1 MKILIAPDSFKES
14 LDAAGVASA
23 IAAGWRDAM
32 PQAELIELPLADGG
46 EGTTAALVAATGGE
60 WIPCRVSGPLGTPV
74 DGFWGRLDA
83 RRAVVECAAASGLDQ
98 VPRELRDPW
107 RATTRGLGEL
117 ILAALDTGVR
127 EIIVGLGGS
136 ATNDGGAGM
145 LQALGAQLLD
155 QQGEP
160 IGPGAEGLSQLARI
174 ELDTLDPRL
183 AQVHFEVAC
192 DVDNPLTGA
201 TGAAAV
207 FGPQKGAD
215 AALVARMDA
224 ALVNYARVIERCT
237 GQQVAQLPGAG
248 AAGGLGAA
256 LLAFLAADLKPGIE
270 IVLEAVQLQQ
280 QLQGA
285 DLVIT
290 GEGRIDSQTVRGKTP
305 VGVARRARAAGVPCI
320 ALGGSV
326 PVAPEVLD
334 ALAAEGIQ
342 ALFPILPG
350 VVSLEAALT
359 DARHNLRACA
369 RNLAAFWQLRRGF

>member
-155 QQGEP
+155 QQGSRSDP
-160 IGPGAEGLSQLARI
+160 VPRGCRSWPGSSW
-174 ELDTLDPRL
+174 TLWI
-183 AQVHFEVAC
+183 
-192 DVDNPLTGA
+192 
-201 TGAAAV
+201 
-207 FGPQKGAD
+207 
-215 AALVARMDA
+215 
-224 ALVNYARVIERCT
+224 RVWLRCT
-237 GQQVAQLPGAG
+237 LRWPVTWIIRSPAQPARRPCS
-248 AAGGLGAA
+248 A
-256 LLAFLAADLKPGIE
+256 P
-270 IVLEAVQLQQ
+270 
-280 QLQGA
+280 
-285 DLVIT
+285 
-290 GEGRIDSQTVRGKTP
+290 
-305 VGVARRARAAGVPCI
+305 RRARTQRWWHGWM
-320 ALGGSV
+320 
-326 PVAPEVLD
+326 
-334 ALAAEGIQ
+334 
-342 ALFPILPG
+342 
-350 VVSLEAALT
+350 
-359 DARHNLRACA
+359 RH
-369 RNLAAFWQLRRGF
+369 W